1 MLCSGC
7 RHVVNNVFTS
17 FVSTEIDTFKLLL
30 FFCQEEQHRFKM
42 CRFREKKEIKRTY
55 FYQHDGDQLLTVIS
69 VLYLLWS
76 FFSLP
81 SINSFAP
88 VLNRD
93 CVCKEKPM
101 NWNVKNKYSWLWLT
115 GKQHCWGGNCFI
127 DTLPNN
133 MWNFTY
139 PSTSIVSGMR
149 KTFNGRV
156 NIYKFGWFLWLYS
169 RKWQHRITLVDFFF
183 KGTPSKKEKWPK
195 GTQIHIT
202 VFSFFK

>member
-1 MLCSGC
+1 MPL
-7 RHVVNNVFTS
+7 
-17 FVSTEIDTFKLLL
+17 
-30 FFCQEEQHRFKM
+30 Q
-42 CRFREKKEIKRTY
+42 REKRNQTNIFLSTWWWSA
-55 FYQHDGDQLLTVIS
+55 FDGYKCFVFALI
-69 VLYLLWS
+69 
-76 FFSLP
+76 FFFLP

-183 KGTPSKKEKWPK
+183 LKEHQAKRKNDQKVPRYILQYFLFSNK
-195 GTQIHIT
+195 HKET
-202 VFSFFK
+202 VSTMNEFNVVLNEDDVRTL